1 MSAAGA
7 KTCPVLHG
15 FSARSRQQDRRPA
28 SADYPPRPPAPT
40 RNARQSDRGG
50 MLRQAVCLQREP
62 PRLPPHTRPG
72 GGGRGQSGSR
82 QLELSPFPRETTIS
96 DEGDQE
102 GYVGLTGW
110 VLFGHT
116 PLRHCVKILKNKFS
130 KFDSIKRRDKS
141 ALKYK
146 RELPGIGIG
155 FIVTT
160 TDYSP
165 LQAIFQRALSMVP
178 DCGIVH
184 ARISL
189 SEVTGSPLA
198 IWLG

>member
-1 MSAAGA
+1 MGLAPG
-7 KTCPVLHG
+7 LG
-15 FSARSRQQDRRPA
+15 SRIA
-28 SADYPPRPPAPT
+28 VPPAPT
-40 RNARQSDRGG
+40 ILLGHQHQRATPGRATGG
-50 MLRQAVCLQREP
+50 VCCGRP
-62 PRLPPHTRPG
+62 YACKGNPHDYRHTPDL